1 MKNILKIRPFGKSGA
16 IEFLLHFVYFS
27 SWVIVQSYHPTLIRE
42 TELPSSDSNMKKK
55 QLALSTRAIHGDKMF
70 PYKGPVSLPIYQ
82 TTNYRFDT
90 SEDAIRYAKGDPSV
104 YVYTRYHN
112 PTVHDVETKLAL
124 MEGAEAAALF
134 SSGMA
139 AISTSILSITRA
151 GDDIISTPAL
161 YGGTYRFFRDELPK
175 QNIKVHFLDPAD
187 LSRISS
193 LATSKTSIVYFE
205 TPTNPTLALVDM
217 AEVVRQTRIA
227 EKRIGKKITI
237 MIDNT
242 FASIL
247 NQDPFRYGVDVIV
260 ESATKY
266 LGGHS
271 DVMAGVVLGR
281 SEYVA
286 SVRGLAKHYGGCADP
301 FAAYLLFRSLKTF
314 ELRVGRQNDNAL
326 VLAQTLEKNRSVNRV
341 LYPGLPSH
349 PQHKLARKQMSGFG
363 GMVTI
368 EVKPSKRMPPVE
380 AAAKVCDHLKIA
392 VNAMSLGSVETL
404 VSIPVYSSHV
414 FMTDDELKRHGVT
427 SGMIRVS
434 VGLEGVEDIIADF
447 EQALSI
453 I

>member
-1 MKNILKIRPFGKSGA
+1 MRKR
-16 IEFLLHFVYFS
+16 
-27 SWVIVQSYHPTLIRE
+27 
-42 TELPSSDSNMKKK
+42 TELS
-55 QLALSTRAIHGDKMF
+55 LSTRAIHGDKLYA
-70 PYKGPVSLPIYQ
+70 YKGPVSLPIYQ
-82 TTNYRFDT
+82 TTTYRFDT

-124 MEGAEAAALF
+124 MEGSESAALF

-139 AISTSILSITRA
+139 GITTAILAITKS
-151 GDDIISTPAL
+151 GDEIISTPAL

-175 QNIKVHFLDPAD
+175 QNIKVHFLAAD
-187 LSRISS
+187 NLSAIASI
-193 LATSKTSIVYFE
+193 ATSNTTIVYFE
-205 TPTNPTLALVDM
+205 TPTNPTLSIVDI

-227 EKRIGKKITI
+227 EKKIGKKITV

-247 NQDPFRYGVDVIV
+247 NQDPFQYGVDVIV
-260 ESATKY
+260 ESSTKY

-271 DVMAGVVLGR
+271 DVMGGVILGR
-281 SEYVA
+281 SEFIA
-286 SVRGLAKHYGGCADP
+286 KAKGLAKYYGGCADP

-314 ELRVGRQNDNAL
+314 ELRVGRQNENAL
-326 VLAQTLEKNRSVNRV
+326 ALARALEKNKKVNRV

-349 PQHKLARKQMSGFG
+349 PQHRLARKQMVGFG

-368 EVKPSKRMPPVE
+368 EVKPWKKIAPVE
-380 AAAKVCDHLKIA
+380 AAAKVCDNLKIA

-427 SGMIRVS
+427 SGMIRIS
-434 VGLEGVEDIIADF
+434 VGVEGVQDLIGDF
-447 EQALSI
+447 ETALATI
-453 I
+453 